1 MHSSKEDGSEAFHG
15 GHVRACT
22 GPDSCSCLFI
32 STLHAA
38 SHSALSVSALHLLFV
53 ASPPGFATAG
63 RAGQRVLGLPRVRPP
78 PPPQPLP
85 ARSQAGAPSGAADFS
100 YLPAG
105 CRAAGGGPPAPRSAS
120 AGGCCWPGRKVMK
133 PGASASLGP
142 RGRCTCSPV
151 LGKVP
156 SAGGRAACDGGVLPW
171 ALHPHWGQ
179 KLSLLTPLGS
189 W

>member
-1 MHSSKEDGSEAFHG
+1 MLLHTLLFLSPHCTFSSSPRRLGSPQQGGQGSESW
-15 GHVRACT
+15 AC
-22 GPDSCSCLFI
+22 
-32 STLHAA
+32 HA
-38 SHSALSVSALHLLFV
+38 SA
-53 ASPPGFATAG
+53 
-63 RAGQRVLGLPRVRPP
+63 PR

-156 SAGGRAACDGGVLPW
+156 SSGGRAARDGGVLPW